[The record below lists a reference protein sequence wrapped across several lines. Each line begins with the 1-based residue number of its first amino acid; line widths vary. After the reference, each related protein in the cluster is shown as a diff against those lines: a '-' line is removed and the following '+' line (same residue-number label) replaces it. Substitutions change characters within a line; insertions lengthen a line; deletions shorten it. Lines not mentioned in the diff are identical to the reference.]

1 MRLRLS
7 KVGLSLAITFLCIA
21 GALFALHFHA
31 FRTNPADSGAS
42 ALWFFLCTLPWA
54 FLLPE
59 AALNAPWWDRIA
71 DYVGWALVA
80 WNAFLLY
87 CLGGGISFAPRAS
100 AQPRRSSLTSR

>member
-7 KVGLSLAITFLCIA
+7 KPGLAVAIAFLCVA

-31 FRTNPADSGAS
+31 VKAGPAGAGES

-59 AALNAPWWDRIA
+59 AATRAPGWDGIA
-71 DYVGWALVA
+71 DYVSWAFVA

-87 CLGGGISFAPRAS
+87 CACGGLGLAPRAR
-100 AQPRRSSLTSR
+100 AQARRSSLTSR

>member
-7 KVGLSLAITFLCIA
+7 KVGFALAITFLCIA
-21 GALFALHFHA
+21 GALFALHWHA
-31 FRTNPADSGAS
+31 FRTNPADSGES

-59 AALNAPWWDRIA
+59 AVTSAPGWDDIA
-71 DYVGWALVA
+71 YYVGWAFVA

-87 CLGGGISFAPRAS
+87 CLGGGIGFADRAT
-100 AQPRRSSLTSR
+100 AQARRSSLTSR